1 MSFEKR
7 AAFVELARG
16 DMYKHMFYAAR
27 NGSTAGSATE
37 GNKKGDITDKTI
49 MCRYDRFVDI
59 LSGLPADAAR
69 RALEDPSRKISYR
82 DELWNTHKGTG
93 TRPRSNAPTH
103 ARTPKGGMHGRGSK
117 KAHACFAVTAA
128 GSPVFY
134 QRVGCMHAAAHA
146 HAPLCSLLSRS
157 RLLRCC
163 AVADLG
169 WWMM

>member
-93 TRPRSNAPTH
+93 TQLPTLKRTYARTH
-103 ARTPKGGMHGRGSK
+103 AQRRDARQRKQEGTRMLRSDSCRQPRVLPASRL
-117 KAHACFAVTAA
+117 HACGGTCT
-128 GSPVFY
+128 
-134 QRVGCMHAAAHA
+134 RT
-146 HAPLCSLLSRS
+146 SLLSALS
-157 RLLRCC
+157 LTPAALLRR
-163 AVADLG
+163 G
-169 WWMM
+169 